1 MRKHKRDSFEKKQEL
16 RQQLKDTKEKSR
28 SIIEQKKIQQQLKRE
43 REAVNKKRK
52 EENAKKSEVV
62 QVVRNIQLLFKTI
75 LLFTNYNCCKWI
87 ELNNCLLFYLISR
100 SATLPSWNESRRN
113 NFDRLKQEIPQLWRK
128 LLLEKVNYFPFSCLI
143 FDMCISWSFIL
154 FFILRELNFIFVLH
168 YILVDNFF
176 KHCCRTRMLIAHFCI
191 TGINKYITVKGK
203 FKKWRVKIP
212 QFMNTIIEKG
222 W

>member
-100 SATLPSWNESRRN
+100 SATLPS
-113 NFDRLKQEIPQLWRK
+113 
-128 LLLEKVNYFPFSCLI
+128 
-143 FDMCISWSFIL
+143 
-154 FFILRELNFIFVLH
+154 
-168 YILVDNFF
+168 
-176 KHCCRTRMLIAHFCI
+176 
-191 TGINKYITVKGK
+191 
-203 FKKWRVKIP
+203 
-212 QFMNTIIEKG
+212 
-222 W
+222 